1 MTPNRDIKSMRQ
13 AVKERN
19 AAMRRETEATAGAE
33 RAEMAERNLTRE
45 LDRAHREIDLLRA
58 QVASSGERVT

>member
-1 MTPNRDIKSMRQ
+1 MTPNRDIKSLHQ

-19 AAMRRETEATAGAE
+19 DAMRRETEATARAE

-45 LDRAHREIDLLRA
+45 LDRAHREVDRLRA
-58 QVASSGERVT
+58 LVASSGERVT